1 VTCSE
6 IRNMTVPYL
15 ELDLEPERVHRVTI
29 HLETCHTCSIEM
41 ESVRQVLVK
50 LKGREVP
57 DPGQRFWSDFP
68 GRVREGLMHARA
80 LLSRPDPAAPTRL
93 YRLWP
98 PWWSWAAAAS
108 VILLLGAWLLVG
120 VQFFGTPGNDLTT
133 TSSAPRNEATSNGSR
148 GSDLA
153 DVAEMDWDKTW
164 DDDDP
169 DMVLVDIAAWL
180 DPLTVDRLFTDI

>member
-1 VTCSE
+1 MNCSD

-15 ELDLEPERVHRVTI
+15 ELDLEAERVHQVTI
-29 HLETCHTCSIEM
+29 HLETCHTCRIEM

-57 DPGQRFWSDFP
+57 DPGEPFWTEFP
-68 GRVREGLMHARA
+68 GRVRAGLLHARA
-80 LLSRPDPAAPTRL
+80 AVSPPDLTAQNRT
-93 YRLWP
+93 YKFWP

-108 VILLLGAWLLVG
+108 VVILLGAWLLVG
-120 VQFFGTPGNDLTT
+120 VQLFGTSGNDLTKG
-133 TSSAPRNEATSNGSR
+133 SSAQKTEVINNGSR
-148 GSDLA
+148 DSDLA

-164 DDDDP
+164 DEDDP

-180 DPLTVDRLFTDI
+180 DPLTVDRLFKEI